1 MKKNQNRLK
10 KLKKILKGLR
20 RVVIA
25 YSGGLDSTFL
35 LKAAIDALGKDN
47 VLAVTAR
54 SETYPLSEY
63 KEAKALAKKFGVKH
77 LTINTRELDIKNF
90 RANPVNRCYYCK
102 KELFKKLNA
111 IKDKYGMEH
120 VVDGTNLDDLKDI
133 RHGSLAA
140 EEESV
145 KRPLLKAGITK
156 DDIRR
161 FSKGLGLSTWNKP
174 SFACLASRFPFNDRI
189 TVEGLKRVE
198 EAERCMHEMGFA
210 QVRVRLHG
218 DMARIEVPRRS
229 LSLGL
234 KLKDKITKRLK
245 RIGFI
250 YVTLDL
256 EGYRT
261 GSMHEAANAK

>member
-1 MKKNQNRLK
+1 MQMKKTDKLEEILW
-10 KLKKILKGLR
+10 KLK
-20 RVVIA
+20 RVIVA
-25 YSGGLDSTFL
+25 YSGGLDSAFL
-35 LKAAIDALGKDN
+35 LKAAIDALGVNN

-63 KEAKALAKKFGVKH
+63 KEARATAKRFGVRH

-90 RANPVNRCYYCK
+90 RSNPVNRCYYCK

-111 IKDKYGMEH
+111 VKKRYGMGH

-140 EEESV
+140 LEEGIKS
-145 KRPLLKAGITK
+145 PLLKAGITK
-156 DDIRR
+156 DDIRK
-161 FSKGLGLSTWNKP
+161 FSKNLRLPTWNKP

-189 TVEGLKRVE
+189 TIDGLKKVE
-198 EAERCMHEMGFA
+198 ESERRMHEMGFA

-218 DMARIEVPRRS
+218 DMARIEVPKNSMR
-229 LSLGL
+229 LGL
-234 KLKDKITKRLK
+234 KLKDKIVRRLK
-245 RIGFI
+245 KIGFI

-261 GSMHEAANAK
+261 GSMHEAMNTK